1 MYFRGLSTR
10 KVAKALSFLYIV
22 KRSQISI
29 WKWIKTYKPA
39 KLSSKRR
46 KISEFVVD
54 ETMIQVGSE
63 FLWLWAAT
71 EPKNRKETRL
81 LPMVLTVNI
90 G

>member
-1 MYFRGLSTR
+1 
-10 KVAKALSFLYIV
+10 
-22 KRSQISI
+22 
-29 WKWIKTYKPA
+29 
-39 KLSSKRR
+39 
-46 KISEFVVD
+46 
-54 ETMIQVGSE
+54 MIQVGSE